1 MKVLLLAA
9 AAAAAIAIDLRPTAG
24 VDEPSAPA
32 TLTRLDKPDP
42 APALDAAPIRLGG
55 GVTHVDVVLG
65 GLETQMTLDTGAST
79 SSITAW
85 LANKLVASGQ
95 AVELRSKSMVLADGS
110 QRPFRVISVKTLTL
124 GSHTESNVEMLVSD
138 RAMQLLGFPILSA
151 IGAFT
156 IDSVHRQII
165 FNATSQSLP
174 PFRPRTRS
182 RAAP

>member
-9 AAAAAIAIDLRPTAG
+9 VAAAAIAIDLRPTA
-24 VDEPSAPA
+24 ELPPAPLA
-32 TLTRLDKPDP
+32 SIDKPDP
-42 APALDAAPIRLGG
+42 APTMDAVPIKLGG
-55 GVTHVDVVLG
+55 GVMHVDVVLG
-65 GLETQMTLDTGAST
+65 GLETEMTLDTGAAT
-79 SSITAW
+79 SSLTTW

-95 AVELRSKSMVLADGS
+95 AVELHSKSMVLADGS
-110 QRPFRVISVKTLTL
+110 QRQFRVISVKTLTL

-174 PFRPRTRS
+174 PSRPRTRS